1 MIQLGTNERVLLV
14 IRRHWFSFL
23 GALVIFALLF
33 VGPPLALLVTPYY
46 LPFAITEEVHAV
58 AFFLLA
64 LYLMAVLTA
73 MLLTWSIYYLDTWII
88 TDQRLIDI
96 DQHGLFR
103 RDISEIPLERIQNIS
118 IEIPGFIATVLHF
131 GNLKIQTAGE
141 SDFTIVEVPDC
152 YEAKEL
158 ILQYSR
164 RAGGKNL

>member
-1 MIQLGTNERVLLV
+1 MIQLAPNEQVLLV

-23 GALVIFALLF
+23 GALVIFAFLF
-33 VGPPLALLVTPYY
+33 IGPLVALIVTPHY
-46 LPFAITEEVHAV
+46 LPFAITGEVRAV
-58 AFFLLA
+58 IFFLLA
-64 LYLMAVLTA
+64 LYLMAVLTT
-73 MLLTWSIYYLDTWII
+73 MFLTWSIYYLDTWII

-96 DQHGLFR
+96 DQRGLFR
-103 RDISEIPLERIQNIS
+103 RGISEIPLERVQNVS

-158 ILQYSR
+158 ILQHSR
-164 RAGGKNL
+164 RAGGEKL